1 MSAEVLVPPT
11 PPQTPRRTE
20 VLLNNTLSPLS
31 KSPGPFSNLPSFIS
45 GDLDNRVEIYDDDV
59 EIDPDE
65 DDDPVISVYPSQPSF
80 ASLPLQVT
88 PRATVGL
95 KKSAVNGHPDYP
107 MGEGPITPMSLS
119 PVSTRQR
126 TYNKQNNRRM
136 LPSTPSG
143 SLRLLGFWN
152 TGSPTPSKSNGTQTE
167 IMQSISCM
175 PHRDA
180 SPEVRF
186 SISPSCPLT
195 YGCFILR
202 NIVLRLIN
210 KLKSPEGYALLMY
223 LWEATASH
231 LRLSPPS

>member
-1 MSAEVLVPPT
+1 MVERLDGRSHERYRWGSQSSRAADCCAHIAM
-11 PPQTPRRTE
+11 
-20 VLLNNTLSPLS
+20 
-31 KSPGPFSNLPSFIS
+31 FIS
-45 GDLDNRVEIYDDDV
+45 
-59 EIDPDE
+59 ID
-65 DDDPVISVYPSQPSF
+65 F
-80 ASLPLQVT
+80 
-88 PRATVGL
+88 
-95 KKSAVNGHPDYP
+95 
-107 MGEGPITPMSLS
+107 GE
-119 PVSTRQR
+119 
-126 TYNKQNNRRM
+126 
-136 LPSTPSG
+136 
-143 SLRLLGFWN
+143 RLLRAGGLLMIGFWN